1 MTGHQYATLIAHY
14 IWHNFRDRGLRIYRE
29 ISLGKSIIGKNRRI
43 DLFLIS
49 EKDNSAFAIEC
60 KFQDSQG
67 TVEEKIPYALN
78 DLMAMPMKGCI
89 VYAGNGFSKGVLHML
104 EASELAAYC
113 CPDAMNLASG
123 DRTKEFDHLL
133 AMHFGW
139 WDIAVAGKKPWSP
152 QYIYEDKVEEHTDE
166 QGQIILNTY

>member
-14 IWHNFRDRGLRIYRE
+14 IWHNFRDRGIQIYRE

-43 DLFLIS
+43 DLFLVC
-49 EKDNSAFAIEC
+49 EATNLAFAIEC

-67 TVEEKIPYALN
+67 TVEEKIPYTLN
-78 DLMAMPMKGCI
+78 DLMAMPMQGCI

-104 EASELAAYC
+104 EASEIAAYC
-113 CPDAMNLASG
+113 CPDGRNLDSS

-152 QYIYEDKVEEHTDE
+152 QNLTYEPPPEETLFFFPSHV
-166 QGQIILNTY
+166 N